1 MFMSNFKTDVE
12 PFSRQYLSYIR
23 NLIQPKLF
31 KDINHNFLCNI
42 NIFSIILQVLIHY
55 KGFFLY
61 GCDGSDEKLPDFP
74 EVREEF
80 NIKNTLKYTKPCMGK
95 LSTIQD
101 VLNGFIL
108 DGILGNYKQGELPLM
123 HQNLSNIKNMII
135 PEKSIFVF
143 DRNL

>member
-42 NIFSIILQVLIHY
+42 DYSPYTPGFNTY

-95 LSTIQD
+95 LSTYTRRTQWIYLRWNFRQ
-101 VLNGFIL
+101 L
-108 DGILGNYKQGELPLM
+108 
-123 HQNLSNIKNMII
+123 
-135 PEKSIFVF
+135 
-143 DRNL
+143 